1 MGIKELLKAAKDDE
15 VSSDQIKEL
24 RDKLESQGL
33 ESIKIDSRN
42 SSNDFL
48 NKVYSI

>member
-1 MGIKELLKAAKDDE
+1 MDIKELLKAAKDDE
-15 VSSDQIKEL
+15 LSSDQIKEL

-33 ESIKIDSRN
+33 ESIKSDSRN

-48 NKVYSI
+48 NRVYSI